1 MADYATEIALETD
14 KLLAELGQF
23 SQETSSNSSKP
34 TPPTPPPP
42 PPVKTSASSSVVVQY
57 KAKKAGNQAGGGGG
71 QVVKPPPPPRQ
82 THVTSYTMQLGKNKP
97 KAPPPPVAPKPKKPE
112 PPPAPAVDLD
122 APGAPVGLVAY
133 GPGLDSFELG
143 TPGKFQLS
151 CPQGTRERN
160 IDISVKGPTGSKP
173 VEIDSLGN
181 GQFAVSYTPSAAG
194 DHTVKVN
201 VKGEPIPGS
210 PFTVSVQYA
219 SFTDKCTA
227 EGPGLQKG
235 ISGKPSRFVI
245 KCNEGVAAARLRIH
259 ILGPSKAEP
268 VLMEEDESDRII
280 NVTYHPTAPGDYT
293 LRVLWGD
300 AHVPGSPFTVPVS
313 GDVVNDPHKVEV
325 SGDGINGGEAEK
337 PLKFLVRPLIGSGPG
352 PLNVRMNGP
361 SKPKIEA
368 DDSLDEGIAITYTC
382 LDPGDYNIH
391 LNWGDHELPNSPYQV
406 VITGE
411 ARVVSP
417 TKCRAQGDGVSGG
430 TVGKPCKFK
439 VLVDDDAGPGPL
451 SVSVKGPHPP
461 KPIKIS
467 NNDDGSMD
475 VVYHPT
481 APGDYFVS
489 VLWGGQ
495 DIPGSPF
502 TASVTGDAIRNSKKV
517 TAYGDLLK
525 GVRAL
530 NLATLTV
537 DPGEGSGPGPIRALA
552 EGPAKPELTLSN
564 APEGKFLVSFCASV
578 SGKYKLYLKW
588 GDDDSAAD
596 ISGSPFE
603 IDVTEESSYI

>member
-1 MADYATEIALETD
+1 M
-14 KLLAELGQF
+14 
-23 SQETSSNSSKP
+23 
-34 TPPTPPPP
+34 
-42 PPVKTSASSSVVVQY
+42 
-57 KAKKAGNQAGGGGG
+57 
-71 QVVKPPPPPRQ
+71 
-82 THVTSYTMQLGKNKP
+82 
-97 KAPPPPVAPKPKKPE
+97 
-112 PPPAPAVDLD
+112 
-122 APGAPVGLVAY
+122 
-133 GPGLDSFELG
+133 
-143 TPGKFQLS
+143 
-151 CPQGTRERN
+151 
-160 IDISVKGPTGSKP
+160 
-173 VEIDSLGN
+173 
-181 GQFAVSYTPSAAG
+181 
-194 DHTVKVN
+194 
-201 VKGEPIPGS
+201 
-210 PFTVSVQYA
+210 
-219 SFTDKCTA
+219 
-227 EGPGLQKG
+227 
-235 ISGKPSRFVI
+235 
-245 KCNEGVAAARLRIH
+245 
-259 ILGPSKAEP
+259 
-268 VLMEEDESDRII
+268 
-280 NVTYHPTAPGDYT
+280 
-293 LRVLWGD
+293 
-300 AHVPGSPFTVPVS
+300 
-313 GDVVNDPHKVEV
+313 
-325 SGDGINGGEAEK
+325 
-337 PLKFLVRPLIGSGPG
+337 
-352 PLNVRMNGP
+352 
-361 SKPKIEA
+361 
-368 DDSLDEGIAITYTC
+368 
-382 LDPGDYNIH
+382 
-391 LNWGDHELPNSPYQV
+391 
-406 VITGE
+406 
-411 ARVVSP
+411 VSP